1 MGNPQG
7 KLGQVG
13 DYVDVRLSPTNEAIL
28 AASLVDP
35 KTGNSDIWL
44 VDRARPDSPSRLT
57 FGPALNSGPLFSKD
71 GNYIVF
77 RTTRK
82 GGIVEFYKRSAG
94 GGGEEEGVLYLETQ
108 LAAGSKTINLV
119 LGDWSHDGGDL
130 LYSVLVSTGYELWK
144 LPFDTRKPVRVTDE
158 KVGMHANLSPDGRFL
173 SYTSYESG
181 QAEVY
186 AQTFPLSNQKW
197 KVSTSGGYE
206 PRWKADSREIYFLSS
221 ERKLMYAAVGSGP
234 KPFGEQKVLFQTRIA
249 DGVTGYRN
257 HYVPTQDGQSFL
269 VITRIGDPPRPA
281 IEVELNWPA
290 GLKR

>member
-1 MGNPQG
+1 
-7 KLGQVG
+7 
-13 DYVDVRLSPTNEAIL
+13 
-28 AASLVDP
+28 
-35 KTGNSDIWL
+35 
-44 VDRARPDSPSRLT
+44 
-57 FGPALNSGPLFSKD
+57 
-71 GNYIVF
+71 
-77 RTTRK
+77 
-82 GGIVEFYKRSAG
+82 
-94 GGGEEEGVLYLETQ
+94 
-108 LAAGSKTINLV
+108 
-119 LGDWSHDGGDL
+119 
-130 LYSVLVSTGYELWK
+130 VSTGYELWK